1 MKTQIGVRRQ
11 PTTSGWNWGRVGFA
25 LLLLSV
31 GGVGGWVLGSRTQS
45 ARTGLV
51 PDAAVQEG
59 VPLPFKTV
67 AVSPQSVSSERILVG
82 SLEAVESVSL
92 SSRIVGRI
100 LEFPVQE
107 GQRVAAGSLI
117 ARLDV
122 SDVQAARQ
130 QAQAQRQQAEAQLQ
144 QAQANRVAAQA
155 GLRVAEALLHQ
166 TQAQKQEAEA
176 ELSEAQLHQQRMQVL
191 HAEGAVTQA
200 QWDQASTRVA
210 VILARIAQIEAG
222 IQQAEQGISQAQA
235 QMAQAESGIPQA
247 QAAIAQAQAV
257 IDQSQANLEYGRLLA
272 PFDGVITRKYAEV
285 GSLAGPAQPLVH
297 LESTERL
304 RFSVTVPE
312 SQVSQIQVGQSVP
325 IAFDSLNQTV
335 EGTIQQIIPS
345 ADPVART
352 VVVKVDVPALT
363 GGIPG
368 LLGRLTV
375 LGPTRQA
382 LLIPQESVVEQFGI
396 TGVYRWVAGK
406 AVFTPVVIGS
416 RYGNRVE
423 IHAGIQPGE
432 QVIQDATA
440 VQIGSL

>member
-1 MKTQIGVRRQ
+1 MKTQLGVFRR
-11 PTTSGWNWGRVGFA
+11 PTSSGWNWGGVGFA
-25 LLLLSV
+25 VLLLSV
-31 GGVGGWVLGSRTQS
+31 GGVGGWVLGSRTQPTQTEVVS
-45 ARTGLV
+45 SV
-51 PDAAVQEG
+51 AVQES

-67 AVSPQSVSSERILVG
+67 EVSPQSVSSERILVG

-122 SDVQAARQ
+122 SDIQADQDR
-130 QAQAQRQQAEAQLQ
+130 AQAQRQQAEAQLQ
-144 QAQANRVAAQA
+144 QAQANRIAVQA
-155 GLRVAEALLHQ
+155 GLRVAEAVLHQ
-166 TQAQKQEAEA
+166 TQAQKREAEA
-176 ELSEAQLHQQRMQVL
+176 ELSQARLHQQRMQVL

-200 QWDQASTRVA
+200 QLDQASTQVA

-222 IQQAEQGISQAQA
+222 IQQAEQGIAQVQAQI
-235 QMAQAESGIPQA
+235 AQAESGIPQA

-272 PFDGVITRKYAEV
+272 PFDGVITHKYGEV
-285 GSLAGPAQPLVH
+285 GSLAGPGQPLVH

-312 SQVSQIQVGQSVP
+312 SQVSQIHVGQSVP
-325 IAFDSLNQTV
+325 MAFDNLNQTV

-352 VVVKVDVPALT
+352 VVVKVDVPALA

-375 LGPTRQA
+375 LGQTRQA
-382 LLIPQESVVEQFGI
+382 LLIPQESVLEQFGI

-406 AVFTPVVIGS
+406 AVFTPVVLGS
-416 RYGNRVE
+416 RYGNQVE

-432 QVIQDATA
+432 QVIQDAAA
-440 VQIGSL
+440 VQTGSL